1 MKKYAVGADIGGH
14 HVKTA
19 IIDLENFQ
27 IVDESE
33 VYIEI
38 REYEPAETILAAWA
52 EAINTSV
59 EKAINHSG
67 IHLEAIEGVGLA
79 IPGPFDYE
87 DGISLMK
94 HKFRSLYI
102 KNIREELAIRT
113 YFKADNIKF
122 KNDAESFLLGAVLM
136 KQDSTIK
143 EAIGVT
149 LGTGFG
155 SASYSN
161 GNSKDANLWCAPYKG
176 GIAED
181 FISTRW
187 FVKRYFELA
196 KKEIKGS
203 VDLYNTIN
211 TDPYSKQIF
220 NEFGETL
227 RDFLLPLVIETKADT
242 LVMGGNI
249 NKASK
254 YFIGPLEQELAAA
267 GVKLIIAEETEIAAL
282 AGAGS
287 LLKNLDN

>member
-19 IIDLENFQ
+19 IIDLDSFQ
-27 IVDESE
+27 IIKESE
-33 VYIEI
+33 VYIEV
-38 REYEPAETILAAWA
+38 REYEPAETILSAWA

-67 IHLEAIEGVGLA
+67 IHLEAIDGVGLA
-79 IPGPFDYE
+79 IPGPFDYA
-87 DGISLMK
+87 DGVSLMK
-94 HKFRSLYI
+94 HKFASLYI
-102 KNIREELAIRT
+102 KNVREELAIRT
-113 YFKADNIKF
+113 YFKAENIKF

-136 KQDSTIK
+136 KQDPSIK

-155 SASYSN
+155 SAFYSN
-161 GNSKDANLWCAPYKG
+161 KDSSDANLWCTPYKG

-187 FVKRYFELA
+187 FVKRYNELT
-196 KKEIKGS
+196 KKEIKGA

-211 TDPYSKQIF
+211 TDPYAQQIF

-227 RDFLLPLVIETKADT
+227 YDFLVPLVVETKADT
-242 LVMGGNI
+242 LVLGGNI

-254 YFIGPLEQELAAA
+254 YFIEPLEKELSAE
-267 GVKLIIAEETEIAAL
+267 GVKLIIAEGTEIVAL